1 MDTGVFSK
9 TDVDGKPYKPG
20 EYLDYTPKNEPDV
33 LLNEITGA
41 KATRKVTVKDL
52 RAFENKDI
60 PKFSTHGFQMQEDNL
75 GPLARKLFQ
84 APDLS
89 LKNSQEYITA
99 VENTIKNAVEKNLN
113 VKVKLASVY
122 DIARRIS
129 EGYTTHGNLE
139 TPFYY
144 VHCDYTPSSGD
155 KRLQQR
161 ASSNLDLNAPVS
173 FKPIQERFDDPGELD
188 RYINGNGRFIIVD
201 LWKNADPN
209 GSTVQQ
215 SALAMCD
222 PNSVPDDNYVT
233 TEIRCSD
240 GSSYWDFRVSGGEDD
255 TDCADHKWYYYSNM
269 TVDECWMFVN
279 HDSGRQLK
287 SVPHSAFQIPHGP
300 NITRRSIETRA
311 FVFLE

>member
-1 MDTGVFSK
+1 MPEIMKSFDQFEIYLNYMDTGVFSK

-41 KATRKVTVKDL
+41 
-52 RAFENKDI
+52 
-60 PKFSTHGFQMQEDNL
+60 
-75 GPLARKLFQ
+75 
-84 APDLS
+84 
-89 LKNSQEYITA
+89 
-99 VENTIKNAVEKNLN
+99 
-113 VKVKLASVY
+113 KVKLASVY